1 MSGGRDKPALRRLLL
16 QLAGTACPPS
26 PDALAA
32 LDEADWQALDLLAAE
47 HRMQPLLHAAHR
59 DNPHVPEPM
68 RAIWRTA
75 HREAALDAV
84 SARADLLETVA
95 LLRANG
101 IEPLAMKGAWLS
113 WHAYPAPALRPMRD
127 VDLLVAPEHFLAA
140 VDLLLAQGWPMAEEP
155 EMSLADIVRH
165 DKSPPPIIA
174 RRGTGIEL
182 HLRAWFPEGKLDY
195 PSPAPDDAGM
205 FARSRC
211 EADGVRYPGG
221 QDMLAH
227 LVIHAVYSHRL
238 DCGPLLLSDIDYL
251 LQREAIDWPAF
262 WARAD
267 AQGWSGGARLV
278 LELVRRWRDPPQL
291 DLSGAPGGPPP
302 AALIESAP
310 DLLLQDLSTRYS
322 AGFAA
327 AVLTGG
333 PRVLLRRLTGRSA
346 GVGEGAQPERNM
358 AREGGFVSWAVSRL
372 RRTAGEVAS
381 SDVRRQ
387 ATDLARLSRW
397 LGGGP
402 R

>member
-1 MSGGRDKPALRRLLL
+1 MSGGRDRPALRRLLL

-32 LDEADWQALDLLAAE
+32 LDETDWQALDLLAAE

-59 DNPHVPEPM
+59 DNPVVPEPI
-68 RAIWRTA
+68 RAIWRAA

-84 SARADLLETVA
+84 SARADLLETVG
-95 LLRANG
+95 LLRAAG

-127 VDLLVAPEHFLAA
+127 VDLLVAPDQFLPA

-182 HLRAWFPEGKLDY
+182 HLRAWFPEGRLDY
-195 PSPAPDDAGM
+195 PSPAPDDVGM

-211 EADGVRYPGG
+211 EADGVRYPGA

-251 LQREAIDWPAF
+251 LRREVVDWSAF
-262 WARAD
+262 WERAE
-267 AQGWSGGARLV
+267 AQGWLGGARLV
-278 LELVRRWRDPPQL
+278 LELVRLWRDPPQL
-291 DLSGAPGGPPP
+291 NLDDAPGIPPP
-302 AALIESAP
+302 AALVESAP
-310 DLLLQDLSTRYS
+310 DLLLQDLSTRYT

-333 PRVLLRRLTGRSA
+333 PRAFLRRLTGRAAAA
-346 GVGEGAQPERNM
+346 GDGPAPARDM
-358 AREGGFVSWAVSRL
+358 ASEGGFAGWALSRL
-372 RRTAGEVAS
+372 RRTLGEATS
-381 SDVRRQ
+381 GEVRRQ
-387 ATDLARLSRW
+387 AADLARLSRW
-397 LGGGP
+397 LGAGAP
-402 R
+402 